1 MTAHDP
7 LPRRTPPHETHRRL
21 GAAMRVESLPGDLLS
36 PAAYVALTEGGDGH
50 GD

>member
-7 LPRRTPPHETHRRL
+7 LPGERRCMRRI
-21 GAAMRVESLPGDLLS
+21 GGWIFRVRVESLPGDLLS

>member
-7 LPRRTPPHETHRRL
+7 LPRCTDPYGGGWVFRV
-21 GAAMRVESLPGDLLS
+21 RVESLPGDLLS
-36 PAAYVALTEGGDGH
+36 PAAHAALTEGGDGH